1 MEWLKADLGIGG
13 RDTKTSTD
21 HDHTWI
27 ANQRKTRQYATGI
40 LFSTPCAAGVGKAV
54 MMGRGEQETKLH
66 FESLALL
73 PYSVCTYELRLA
85 SWPLWLHRMQKA
97 ALWPLL
103 ANRAGKDNLG
113 GEMTSRTVE
122 QRNSSG
128 FQTPV
133 HVRVL

>member
-1 MEWLKADLGIGG
+1 
-13 RDTKTSTD
+13 
-21 HDHTWI
+21 
-27 ANQRKTRQYATGI
+27 
-40 LFSTPCAAGVGKAV
+40 